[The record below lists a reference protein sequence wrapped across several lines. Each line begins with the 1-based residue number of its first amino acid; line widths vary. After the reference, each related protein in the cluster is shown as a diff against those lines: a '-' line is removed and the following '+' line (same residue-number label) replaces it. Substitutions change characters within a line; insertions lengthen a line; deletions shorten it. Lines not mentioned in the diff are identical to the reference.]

1 MLYTQAK
8 QSGGAGF
15 AASVLYGLLLS
26 SSQVQAQD
34 SGSTKPTLA
43 LSRSYKIEQEPIKAF
58 TGLVNAD
65 RARALAIG
73 RHKNQTPTSEYYGS
87 SNDGTDDDEEEE
99 PECDDGE
106 EFVKTGT
113 EEVVNLRAAVS
124 FAMAANAAPEPT
136 DVNM

>member
-8 QSGGAGF
+8 QSTGASF
-15 AASVLYGLLLS
+15 AASVLYGLLLSS

-87 SNDGTDDDEEEE
+87 SDDGIDDEEEE

-124 FAMAANAAPEPT
+124 FAMAANGAPDPT

>member
-1 MLYTQAK
+1 MLYTHK
-8 QSGGAGF
+8 QSAGASF
-15 AASVLYGLLLS
+15 AASALYGLLLS

-73 RHKNQTPTSEYYGS
+73 RHKDQTPTAEYYGS
-87 SNDGTDDDEEEE
+87 SGDGSTDDSEEEE
-99 PECDDGE
+99 PECGDDE